1 MQSNNPVLSR
11 YEKTDKSGF
20 AYDEGVSAYT
30 QAAAGGAGAA
40 DVDAAFQQ
48 VTAAG
53 GARLTINDVIVKTF
67 AVFAITVVFA
77 VVGWNTYDTMP
88 WLLMVGLLGGLALG
102 LVNAFKK
109 VPSPPLILLYGVF
122 QGVMLGGVSRWY
134 SDYAAGNGWND
145 IVLQAVVATMT
156 TFGVMLALY
165 ITGIVKVN
173 KKFVSILIVAAV
185 SYMVLGIGSFI
196 WALFGGGER
205 LGHLRHRLRS
215 HRGRAGRA
223 DRRLLPDAGLR
234 GDQPGDQARG
244 PGARV
249 VADGVRPARHADLA
263 LPGVPAPVRDPQPQ
277 LARGRAARRRCFDT
291 DTGTGAFAPVP
302 VSHS

>member
-40 DVDAAFQQ
+40 DTNAAFQQ

-53 GARLTINDVIVKTF
+53 GARLTINDVIIKTF
-67 AVFAITVVFA
+67 AVFALTVVFS
-77 VVGWNTYDTMP
+77 VVGWNTVESMP
-88 WLLMVGLLGGLALG
+88 WLLWVGLLGGLGLG
-102 LVNAFKK
+102 LVNSFKK

-122 QGVMLGGVSRWY
+122 QGVMLGGISRWY

-156 TFGVMLALY
+156 TFGVMLVLY
-165 ITGIVKVN
+165 VTGVVKVN

-185 SYMVLGIGSFI
+185 SYMVLGIGSLI
-196 WALFGGGER
+196 WAMFGGG
-205 LGHLRHRLRS
+205 
-215 HRGRAGRA
+215 
-223 DRRLLPDAGLR
+223 
-234 GDQPGDQARG
+234 
-244 PGARV
+244 
-249 VADGVRPARHADLA
+249 DGW
-263 LPGVPAPVRDPQPQ
+263 GIY
-277 LARGRAARRRCFDT
+277 
-291 DTGTGAFAPVP
+291 GTGFGPIVAVGGVLIAAFFLMLDFEAISQGIKLGAPERESWRMAFGLLVTLIWLYLEFLRLFAIL
-302 VSHS
+302 SRN

>member
-53 GARLTINDVIVKTF
+53 GARLTINDVIIKTF

-77 VVGWNTYDTMP
+77 VVGWNLAPSMP
-88 WLLMVGLLGGLALG
+88 WLLWVGMLGGLGLG
-102 LVNAFKK
+102 LANAFKK

-122 QGVMLGGVSRWY
+122 QGVFLGGISYMY
-134 SDYAAGNGWND
+134 SALADG
-145 IVLQAVVATMT
+145 IILQAVVATMV

-165 ITGIVKVN
+165 MTGVIKVT
-173 KKFVSILIVAAV
+173 KKFQSIMLVALV
-185 SYMVLGIGSFI
+185 SYLVLGLGNLI
-196 WALFGGGER
+196 WAMFGGGDGMGIYGTGFGPIVAVLGVLIAAFFLLLDFEAISQGIKLGAPER
-205 LGHLRHRLRS
+205 ESWRMAFGLLVTLIWLYLEFL
-215 HRGRAGRA
+215 
-223 DRRLLPDAGLR
+223 RLLAIFSR
-234 GDQPGDQARG
+234 N
-244 PGARV
+244 
-249 VADGVRPARHADLA
+249 
-263 LPGVPAPVRDPQPQ
+263 
-277 LARGRAARRRCFDT
+277 
-291 DTGTGAFAPVP
+291 
-302 VSHS
+302 

>member
-30 QAAAGGAGAA
+30 QAATGGAGAA

-67 AVFAITVVFA
+67 AVFAITVVFS

-134 SDYAAGNGWND
+134 SDFAAGNGWND

-165 ITGIVKVN
+165 VTGVVKVN

-196 WALFGGGER
+196 WAMFGGGE
-205 LGHLRHRLRS
+205 GW
-215 HRGRAGRA
+215 GIY
-223 DRRLLPDAGLR
+223 
-234 GDQPGDQARG
+234 
-244 PGARV
+244 
-249 VADGVRPARHADLA
+249 
-263 LPGVPAPVRDPQPQ
+263 
-277 LARGRAARRRCFDT
+277 
-291 DTGTGAFAPVP
+291 GTGFGPIVAVLGVLIAAFFLMLDFEAISQGIKLGAPERESWRMAFGLLVTLIWLYLEFLRLFAIL
-302 VSHS
+302 SRN